1 MLTCCALM
9 TVIPVLNVSRN
20 RPLRFFYI
28 NNDSQYTY
36 SIKDTKVENR
46 NYILYGML
54 RLKLNK
60 GG

>member
-1 MLTCCALM
+1 M

-54 RLKLNK
+54 WLKLNK